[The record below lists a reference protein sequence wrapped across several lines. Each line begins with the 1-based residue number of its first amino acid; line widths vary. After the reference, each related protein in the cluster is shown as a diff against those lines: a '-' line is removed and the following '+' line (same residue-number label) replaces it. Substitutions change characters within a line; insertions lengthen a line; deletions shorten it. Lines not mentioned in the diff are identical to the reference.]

1 MLLGEFDQGE
11 CLWLQSKSE
20 RAALER
26 LRLRCGQRG
35 GFAER
40 LDLRER
46 GKRGPAHFFP
56 GGERRAVIFVDD
68 GDTGGLCTSEPV
80 EMQRDGFR

>member
-20 RAALER
+20 RAAFER
-26 LRLRCGQRG
+26 LRLRCGKRG

-40 LDLRER
+40 LHLRQR
-46 GKRGPAHFFP
+46 GERGPAHFFP
-56 GGERRAVIFVDD
+56 GGERRAVLLVDD
-68 GDTGGLCTSEPV
+68 GDAGGLRAAEPF
-80 EMQRDGFR
+80 EM